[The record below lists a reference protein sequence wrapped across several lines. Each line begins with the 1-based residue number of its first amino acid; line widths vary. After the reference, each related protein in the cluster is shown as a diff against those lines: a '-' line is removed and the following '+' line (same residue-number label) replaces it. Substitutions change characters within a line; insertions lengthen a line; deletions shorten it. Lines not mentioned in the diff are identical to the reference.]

1 MKLRMNAVGAG
12 AGLILALGM
21 FGCTDAKDM
30 QIQELQRQNGD
41 LERERNALQNQLGLA
56 QGDSEN
62 ARRRALDLQQQLDA
76 MARQPSGDLG
86 GGWMGNKVF
95 AWTDVSEDILF
106 DSGKIEIKPA
116 GRAKLQ
122 QVVRDLQTRPDFAG
136 RDVWVVGHTD
146 NQPIQRTKDK
156 WQDNLDLSC
165 NRAMAVVREFWRMNL
180 DRSRLMAAGQGE
192 FHPIASNDNAQGRAR
207 NRRVQV
213 IAVVRPDSGGPAP
226 AAREPAARPAGDER
240 GSESERG

>member
-1 MKLRMNAVGAG
+1 MKLWLKAAGVGAG
-12 AGLILALGM
+12 LVLALGM

-41 LERERNALQNQLGLA
+41 LERERNALQNQLAAA
-56 QGDSEN
+56 QRDSDN
-62 ARRRALDLQQQLDA
+62 ARGRALDLQQQLDA

-95 AWTDVSEDILF
+95 AWTDVSDDILF
-106 DSGKIEIKPA
+106 DSGKTEIKPA

-122 QVVRDLQTRPDFAG
+122 QVVRDLQTRFSD

-156 WQDNLDLSC
+156 WQDNLDLSA
-165 NRAMAVVREFWRMNL
+165 NRAMAVVREFWRMNF
-180 DRSRLMAAGQGE
+180 DKSRVMAAGQGE
-192 FHPIASNDNAQGRAR
+192 FRPVAGNDSNQGRAR

-213 IAVVRPDSGGPAP
+213 IAVVRPDSAAPAP
-226 AAREPAARPAGDER
+226 ATREPAARPAGDAR
-240 GSESERG
+240 GTESERG

>member
-1 MKLRMNAVGAG
+1 MTSWIKAAGVGL
-12 AGLILALGM
+12 GLVLSVGM

-41 LERERNALQNQLGLA
+41 LERERNSLQNELSRA

-76 MARQPSGDLG
+76 LGKQPSGDLG
-86 GGWMGNKVF
+86 GGWQGNEVF
-95 AWTDVSEDILF
+95 AWTDVADDILF
-106 DSGKIEIKPA
+106 DSGKNDVKPA

-122 QVVRDLQTRPDFAG
+122 QVMRDLQTRFAG
-136 RDVWVVGHTD
+136 REVWVVGHTD

-165 NRAMAVVREFWRMNL
+165 NRAMAVVREFLRMGFDKN
-180 DRSRLMAAGQGE
+180 RVTAAGQGE
-192 FHPIASNDNAQGRAR
+192 YRPRASNENKQGQAL
-207 NRRVQV
+207 NRRVQI
-213 IAVVRPDSGGPAP
+213 IAVVVPAP
-226 AAREPAARPAGDER
+226 SNNGGGVRKAAPTKAAEPAG
-240 GSESERG
+240 GESERG